1 LEDAMTEYLQDV
13 AAMASVSA
21 FLITFAFW
29 IGAV

>member
-1 LEDAMTEYLQDV
+1 MEEEMTQYVQDV

-29 IGAV
+29 IGAA